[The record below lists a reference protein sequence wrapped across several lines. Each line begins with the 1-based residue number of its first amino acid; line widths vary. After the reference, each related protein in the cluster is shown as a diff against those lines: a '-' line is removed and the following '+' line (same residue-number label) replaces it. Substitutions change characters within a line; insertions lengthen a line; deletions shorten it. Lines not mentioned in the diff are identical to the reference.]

1 MEHIE
6 EELLIEYLDSGVI
19 TPEHKA
25 HLAECTICQKQ
36 LADLREVI
44 DMMDGMGDVPV
55 PDAVQFQISTAIA
68 EEIARENQSSGFHWW
83 QVAAGVA
90 LLIVGFAVGK
100 LSVKDQTAE
109 IIALQSQVD
118 ILKEV
123 SMVNAL
129 QTSSAS
135 ERLQVVNRIESEK
148 PASSQ
153 KLLNSLFQTLNT
165 DESPNVRYAAAQA
178 LVRFMN
184 EEAVRVRMAE
194 SLELQSDPLIQI
206 SLISILTEAQ
216 EKHAIKPL
224 RKILG
229 QETINPE
236 VKKQAQIALDIL
248 I

>member
-6 EELLIEYLDSGVI
+6 EEFLIEYLDSGVI

-44 DMMDGMGDVPV
+44 DTMDGMGDVPV

-83 QVAAGVA
+83 QVAAAVA
-90 LLIVGFAVGK
+90 LLMVGFAVGK

-184 EEAVRVRMAE
+184 EEAVRVRVAE